1 MQIYLDQDAD
11 LSLITGRKVAVLGY
25 GGQGHA
31 HALNLR
37 DSGVS
42 EIVVALRPESLS
54 TARAHDAGFEVVSN
68 QEAAEWADLVML
80 LAPDEQHDRIYADD
94 LAPYLKQGAALA
106 FGHGLS
112 IHFKLI
118 EPRPDLD
125 VILIAPKGAGYGVRN
140 HFVNGSGVPCLIGV
154 AQDATGH
161 AKQLAIAYAAA
172 IGGGRSGIIETS
184 FGEECETDL
193 FGEQAVLCGGI
204 THLITAGFET
214 LVEAGYAPELAYFE
228 CLHET
233 KLIVDLIYARGI
245 ARMRE
250 SISNTAEFGDLLTGP
265 RIITDETRA
274 EMRRVLADVQS
285 GDFVRRL
292 MQDTHAGQP
301 ALRASRTKAAEHLI
315 ETVGAEVRKLIPDI
329 PKSA

>member
-1 MQIYLDQDAD
+1 MQVYRDEDAD
-11 LSLITGRKVAVLGY
+11 LDLITGRKIAVLGY

-37 DSGVS
+37 DSGVGQ
-42 EIVVALRPESLS
+42 IVVALRPGSAS
-54 TARAHDAGFEVVSN
+54 AAKAREAGFEVVSN
-68 QEAAEWADLVML
+68 QDAAAWADLLML
-80 LAPDEQHDRIYADD
+80 LAPDELHDRIYAED
-94 LAPYLKQGAALA
+94 LAPYMKQGAALA

-112 IHFKLI
+112 IHFRLI

-125 VILIAPKGAGYGVRN
+125 VILIAPKGAGYGVRM
-140 HFVNGSGVPCLIGV
+140 HYQNGSGVPCLIGV
-154 AQDATGH
+154 AQDASGR
-161 AKQLAIAYAAA
+161 AKEFALAYAAA
-172 IGGGRSGIIETS
+172 LGAGRSGIIETS
-184 FGEECETDL
+184 FREECETDL

-214 LVEAGYAPELAYFE
+214 LVDAGYPPELAYFE

-245 ARMRE
+245 ADMRK
-250 SISNTAEFGDLLTGP
+250 SISNTAEFGDLVTGP

-274 EMRRVLADVQS
+274 EMKRVLADIQS

-292 MQDTHAGQP
+292 IADTRAGQP
-301 ALRASRTKAAEHLI
+301 LLKASRVRAAEHRI
-315 ETVGAEVRKLIPDI
+315 ETIGPGLRAMIPDLRD
-329 PKSA
+329 

>member
-1 MQIYLDQDAD
+1 MQVYRDQDAD
-11 LSLITGRKVAVLGY
+11 LSLITGRRVAVLGY

-42 EIVVALRPESLS
+42 EIVVALRPGSAS
-54 TARAHDAGFEVVSN
+54 AAKARDAGFEVVSS
-68 QEAAEWADLVML
+68 QEAARWADLVML
-80 LAPDEQHDRIYADD
+80 LAPDELHDRIYADD
-94 LAPYLKQGAALA
+94 LAANLKQGAALA

-112 IHFKLI
+112 IHFRLI

-125 VILIAPKGAGYGVRN
+125 VILIAPKGAGYGVRS
-140 HFVNGSGVPCLIGV
+140 HYVNGSGVPCLIGV
-154 AQDATGH
+154 AQDATGRG
-161 AKQLAIAYAAA
+161 KDLAIAYAAA
-172 IGGGRSGIIETS
+172 IGGGRSGILETT
-184 FGEECETDL
+184 FREECETDL

-214 LVEAGYAPELAYFE
+214 LVEAGYPPELAYFE

-285 GDFVRRL
+285 GAFVRGL
-292 MQDTHAGQP
+292 MEDTHAGQP
-301 ALRASRTKAAEHLI
+301 ALRASRARAAEHAI
-315 ETVGAEVRKLIPDI
+315 EAVGARVRALIPDI
-329 PKSA
+329 PKPA